1 MCLTVVVGLIA
12 VGIGFLSYWSLKP
25 HITDTSHTS
34 DMAGQVRLLRA
45 SGLLGSAMQRAHGSV
60 LSRASPTNHTFLAMF
75 TSVPCP
81 TLSSPCRLMHQ
92 ERLAESDREDLV
104 KTASSIFEFTVDGLD
119 GQQVPLSD
127 FKGKVTLIV
136 NTASG

>member
-34 DMAGQVRLLRA
+34 DMAGQ
-45 SGLLGSAMQRAHGSV
+45 
-60 LSRASPTNHTFLAMF
+60 
-75 TSVPCP
+75 
-81 TLSSPCRLMHQ
+81 
-92 ERLAESDREDLV
+92 EDLV